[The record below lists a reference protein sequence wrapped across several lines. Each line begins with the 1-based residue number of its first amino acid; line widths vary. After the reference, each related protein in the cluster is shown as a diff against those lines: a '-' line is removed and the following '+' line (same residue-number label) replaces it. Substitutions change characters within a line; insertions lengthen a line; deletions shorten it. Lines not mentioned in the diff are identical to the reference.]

1 LKIRRERRI
10 LAIANAL
17 DGRAERRRLIP
28 RQERA
33 AVDLDHQ
40 VRRCE
45 GRHSVS
51 VTSRLSEAAMQ
62 PDAQKR
68 VAFVTPEP
76 VRQLLR
82 HAISHLTVDRL
93 HRAAIASVE
102 KLLDRGNA
110 HSLAL
115 CVRGKPY
122 QLFHEYWRLLTE
134 RR

>member
-1 LKIRRERRI
+1 MRNL
-10 LAIANAL
+10 
-17 DGRAERRRLIP
+17 G
-28 RQERA
+28 
-33 AVDLDHQ
+33 
-40 VRRCE
+40 
-45 GRHSVS
+45 
-51 VTSRLSEAAMQ
+51 T
-62 PDAQKR
+62 KR
-68 VAFVTPEP
+68 VAFVAPEQ

-102 KLLDRGNA
+102 NSRQRAN
-110 HSLAL
+110 LAL